1 MGNYGVSSMRF
12 FVWLI
17 RILVLLVLLVL
28 ALNNTQDATL
38 NLFLGH
44 VWIAP
49 LILIGFAFFAAG
61 LLAGLLSAAPA
72 LFRHKMENGR
82 LKRELKKTRTTVVV
96 PDQQPPLM

>member
-1 MGNYGVSSMRF
+1 MRF

-17 RILVLLVLLVL
+17 RILVLVVLLVL

-49 LILIGFAFFAAG
+49 LILIGFAFFVAG

>member
-1 MGNYGVSSMRF
+1 MRF

-17 RILVLLVLLVL
+17 RILVLVVLLVL

-49 LILIGFAFFAAG
+49 LILIGFAFFVAG
-61 LLAGLLSAAPA
+61 LLAGLLSAAPRC
-72 LFRHKMENGR
+72 FVTRW
-82 LKRELKKTRTTVVV
+82 KTGV
-96 PDQQPPLM
+96 

>member
-17 RILVLLVLLVL
+17 RILVLVVLLVL

-49 LILIGFAFFAAG
+49 LILIGFAFFVAG